1 MIGQLLRN
9 QGRPPFGLLGSE
21 PPETPGGNGG
31 SGAAAAAGV
40 LTAVDEDSDDDE
52 EAKTPK
58 EFEYFTDA
66 ENSDDSD

>member
-9 QGRPPFGLLGSE
+9 QGRPAFGLLDAE
-21 PPETPGGNGG
+21 PQTPGGNGG

>member
-9 QGRPPFGLLGSE
+9 QGRPPFGLLDPE
-21 PPETPGGNGG
+21 PQTPGGNGG